1 MKKEK
6 KDEYDGQSE
15 NNLNSYDGCNNYGDL
30 NGYKI
35 NGKSQSA
42 KKTKQVEG
50 GLYDSRNE
58 KDACGVGVVADI
70 NGKSSR
76 SVIQKAMQILLRLSH
91 RGGVQSN
98 NGDGAGILV
107 GIPHDYFQ
115 MLSDT
120 CQLPFLLPE
129 KGEYAVA
136 QIFLPHNEERRLFL
150 YHEIEKEVYNNGLVV
165 LGWRSPIPVRSDVIS
180 ADVKKS
186 EPFIA
191 QMFVCKRSVF
201 KNYDDFNIYPFS
213 DIDFT
218 DDSNLNLNN
227 LPDDIELLAFFI
239 RKKLV
244 RYNDMYFCSFSSRT
258 IVYKGLLTPSQIYLY
273 FEDLLSEQFTSYL
286 AMVHV
291 RFSTNTSPTW
301 YAAHPFRRICHNGEI
316 NTISVNSLL
325 FQERMQLAKA
335 PNFFKSVSI
344 KDLRPINEEN
354 YVIYDNDD
362 EIIEKRDTFE
372 DIMLTKNRIKKKSR
386 RRLLLRLKKDFTYN
400 SSAIHYKIK
409 REYMNS
415 DINSNSEFL
424 SNVNEASGSSF
435 NDSIDDLTD
444 QDDNN
449 VHSRCIKEKNVSWDK
464 NKNEKI
470 FGHSVNTQL
479 KYGKSKKTKGAISYP
494 SDSSLFDN
502 AIDFLTMTGRE
513 IEHAIMMLMPRAY
526 QKDPNI
532 TPLEKAFY
540 EYHTCLMEPWDGPA
554 LIIFTDGNKV
564 GASLDRNGLRP
575 ARYSITNY
583 GLFVLSSETGV
594 VDLSYDKITH
604 KGCVYPGK
612 VVLIDFKE
620 KKFLRHEDVL
630 SKFLK
635 EKPYK
640 KWLDH
645 YSIHLDNIIKP
656 ASNMENIRMN
666 AYKYGAIL
674 NKESYYTSKDTD
686 DADDLDDAYD
696 ESLIKKLKAFGYTYD
711 AFNMIISPM
720 VKHAADGLGAMG
732 NDTALP
738 FLSYIRRNLL
748 YYFQQTFAQVTNP
761 AIDPIREENIMSLM
775 STLGKEGDLLHCTYT
790 NCQRIFING
799 PILNEALYNMLL
811 QLPDFPHIIIDMT
824 VDLSKLESLMSGDDV
839 SDEIKFDVVKSM
851 SSPKRSYHAENTNY
865 TFKMDDYKY
874 KHNKEELNK
883 LKKEKKNKMI
893 ASKYLI
899 KFIDSVNTK
908 VENAV
913 RRGSQLIVLS
923 HSNINEKRVPIFS
936 IIIVGALHKYLLS
949 KNLRTQCSLIVK
961 AGDCFEIHH
970 LAVLLSFGAD
980 CIYPFILYESLR
992 FIKYGDNEARLS
1004 NQQMISNYRHAA
1016 NYGILKIMSK
1026 NGISTLPSY
1035 KGCGLMQP
1043 LGISNEIL
1051 KKCFINVC
1059 DSIIGGVTFEFVE
1072 KEILKM
1078 FSNAYPKRIL
1088 TLNIKDTTEELDDCG
1103 EYHFRSI
1110 GNTQIHMNHPE
1121 TISLLQK
1128 ATRTGN
1134 TDTYK
1139 KYSELQNELIN
1150 HCEIRGQLE
1159 INYKKCPSYNKK
1171 KKKNEPINIQ
1181 LVEPVNKIL
1190 LRFCTGAMS
1199 FGSLSEEAHL
1209 TVTTAMNNIGLKS
1222 NTGEGGEAEDRIKSD
1237 PYEPNTNSAV
1247 KQIASARFGVT
1258 AYSLVNAQELQIKVA
1273 QGSKPGEGGELPGYK
1288 VSAKIASVRRSTPGV
1303 GLISPPPHH
1312 DMYSIEDVGQLVYD
1326 LKNINK
1332 EAKISVKLVS
1342 KLGIGVITSGV
1353 VKGNCE
1359 QILISGMSGGT
1370 GASKWT
1376 SIKHAGLPWE
1386 IGLAEAHQTLCKSKL
1401 RKRVILQIDG
1411 QLKTGRD
1418 VILGALLGAE
1428 SFSFS
1433 TQPLIA
1439 LGCIMMR
1446 KCHLNICPVGICTQ
1460 DPELRKKF
1468 AGKPEYII
1476 NFFFMLAEEVREY
1489 LASMGFRKFSQ
1500 IIGRSDLLKK
1510 KDHLKYD
1517 EKRKL
1522 LDFSKLLFPGW
1533 KYYAE
1538 EEMKDHVSKSY
1549 SKNVNDKKRKT
1560 TVMTSRYPSYKY
1572 KTFGTHGTNMSVLDK
1587 MRRKQV
1593 LINENYNKIKK
1604 FEFVKTGKE
1613 ECVRAAE
1620 ENQDSVNNVGTGLYG
1635 ETCSSPGEY
1644 DEEDADDAEDE
1655 RDEEEEEEEEE
1666 EKVEDD
1672 EDDEEDE
1679 DDEDDEDEEDEEDD
1693 EDEEDEEEEEED
1705 EEEEVEETDEEKE
1718 AEEEVEE
1725 TDEEKAEGDEVHG
1738 EMNAPAHPHGR
1749 KPRKSKK
1756 ERTKKR
1762 MHKYFLEENDLNNE
1776 HIKNESG
1783 KYQLTA
1789 NGRNEK
1795 NAAVCT
1801 TKMKKMKMSEKKMH
1815 VKKKEPKPMAIFCCE
1830 TQNHKLS
1837 DIIDRELIRRS
1848 KIALLNCTPV
1858 NIKMPIKN
1866 TDRAVG
1872 AMLSYHIIQKYG
1884 EPGLP
1889 MDTIKVKFRGTGGL
1903 SFGVFLTSGVNFELE
1918 GDANDFVGKG
1928 LSGGIISVHFPKTSL
1943 FINDCQKNMIAG
1955 NSVLY
1960 GATKGRAFFAG
1971 RAGERFAVRNSGA
1984 IAVVEGV
1991 GCHGCEYMT
2000 KGIVVVLGEI
2010 GCNFAAGMSGGIAYV
2025 LDINKKNVNHQM
2037 VDLKVCKTMDEK
2049 MTLEKLLHEHYE
2061 RTNSYTAKMLLQ
2073 NLDENLQRFTKII
2086 PRDIKRVL
2094 TEACIEFVKTGNEEA
2109 AAILDDWASLLKN
2122 VDQPENMY
2130 KKAMQ
2135 FFTTISDD
2143 ISGLPKT
2150 LALRNVDG
2158 LIIYDI
2164 LQDNHSRKLLT
2175 VKNYTHDLNMVQE
2188 NENHQGHAKK
2198 KKIFDFERFIHNLEI
2213 CRKNNRKWRRFSEI
2227 PFKCS
2232 AFDDFKNI
2240 FPKILDEKS
2249 KEMIKK
2255 YILNEKYLLD
2265 LHLKSL
2271 NSNTFID
2278 SLIMRDEG
2286 EDYMNMTQNQIS
2298 PNAYSLK
2305 NFLYANEKS
2314 ETNTKDDQQ
2323 NVKIPERGNNLPVS
2337 TASAHSITCASVS
2350 SVDQRE
2356 CRKVEEICTGSVSA
2370 VTNCASSPSKDMRPI
2385 VTKIVTHTQGSYE
2398 GEIVDSNIPNMN
2410 LAKPFLAVNPNKV
2423 TGFKEYERLSH
2434 PLKDI
2439 SSRVLDYSEI
2449 IVPINGKSKLHN
2461 QLLKTQASRCVDCG
2475 TPTCHYP
2482 NSSGGGCPLGNR
2494 IFDWNNLIYE
2504 NEWKKALERLLD
2516 TNNFP
2521 EITGRVCP
2529 APCEDAC
2536 VLSINEKPVSIKF
2549 IELSIIECGFLKK
2562 WIQPIIPHNRTGKKV
2577 AIVGSGPA
2585 GLTAAQQLNKA
2596 GHEVSIFEKDEYFG
2610 GLLMNGIPNVR
2621 LDKKIIERR
2630 LIIMRKEGI
2639 IMKNNTN
2646 IGTDIT
2652 LSELATNFDAVLLS
2666 TGYKIPRK
2674 LNIPGSHLN
2683 NIYFAMDFL
2692 TTCQK
2697 SLMKSDLTD
2706 DNYIDVSEKHVIIL
2720 GGGKTAVDCISL
2732 AIRMGAASVLQ
2743 FTRQDIPPMNST
2755 ESAWPGL
2762 KHIFKVEYSHD
2773 EAIIIQGRDPRE
2785 FCVRSIEFI
2794 SSSKDPKRV
2803 SGIRAIKVKLRKTPK
2818 AEMRKPLLLRTT
2830 SAKSTG
2836 ASVVTSS
2843 TTVSTIPSNNGILSK
2858 LESKKQVPKLAK
2870 KKCQKNVIR
2879 STGAVAVVAA
2889 AETAENEA
2897 PGGENT
2903 TAMTTRK
2910 STSSHSSSPG
2920 GAKGIIKNYQTSK
2933 EQKEYTDIPFTER
2946 IYKADVVILAL
2957 GFSKTDDSI
2966 WENDSIKVEL
2976 NNNNCIKTKN
2986 RTYQTNYK
2994 KIFACGDCRVG
3005 PSTVVQAIA
3014 DGRDVAA
3021 KIDEFLMNTNSI
3033 LPSCNTYYY
3042 YPPNYKNVPFG
3053 TAHWG

>member
-1 MKKEK
+1 MKK
-6 KDEYDGQSE
+6 
-15 NNLNSYDGCNNYGDL
+15 
-30 NGYKI
+30 
-35 NGKSQSA
+35 KSHQ
-42 KKTKQVEG
+42 K
-50 GLYDSRNE
+50 GLYDSRYE

-76 SVIQKAMQILLRLSH
+76 NVIQKAMQILLRLSH

-136 QIFLPHNEERRLFL
+136 QIFLPQNEERRLFL
-150 YHEIEKEVYNNGLVV
+150 YHEIEKEVYNHGLVV

-180 ADVKKS
+180 ATVKKS

-213 DIDFT
+213 DINFT
-218 DDSNLNLNN
+218 DDSNLNLND

-244 RYNDMYFCSFSSRT
+244 RHNDMYFCSFSSRT

-273 FEDLLSEQFTSYL
+273 FEDLLSEQFTTYL

-335 PNFFKSVSI
+335 PSFFKSVSI

-354 YVIYDNDD
+354 YIIYDNDD
-362 EIIEKRDTFE
+362 EIIQKRDTFE
-372 DIMLTKNRIKKKSR
+372 DIMLTRNRIKKKSR
-386 RRLLLRLKKDFTYN
+386 RNLLLKLKRDYTYN
-400 SSAIHYKIK
+400 STALHYKIK

-424 SNVNEASGSSF
+424 SNVNEASKSS
-435 NDSIDDLTD
+435 SDDLMDLSEESIKHTLKGNHCNRNIGGNSGND
-444 QDDNN
+444 GSGGNSGNGGNSANSNSNN
-449 VHSRCIKEKNVSWDK
+449 NCGN
-464 NKNEKI
+464 NCGNECNNGSGKH
-470 FGHSVNTQL
+470 FGKCVKRRVKH
-479 KYGKSKKTKGAISYP
+479 GESKKTKGEISFP

-513 IEHAIMMLMPRAY
+513 IEQAIMMLMPRAY

-532 TPLEKAFY
+532 SPLERAFY

-554 LIIFTDGNKV
+554 LVIFTDGNKV

-594 VDLSYDKITH
+594 VDLSYDKVTH

-612 VVLIDFKE
+612 VVLVDFKE
-620 KKFLRHEDVL
+620 KKFLRHEEVL

-635 EKPYK
+635 LKPYK

-656 ASNMENIRMN
+656 VSNMENIRMN
-666 AYKYGAIL
+666 AYKYGTIL
-674 NKESYYTSKDTD
+674 SKEDYYSSAETN
-686 DADDLDDAYD
+686 LDYHD
-696 ESLIKKLKAFGYTYD
+696 ELLIKKLKAFGYTYD
-711 AFNMIISPM
+711 AFNIIISPM

-732 NDTALP
+732 NDTAFP
-738 FLSYIRRNLL
+738 FLSYLHRNLL

-775 STLGKEGDLLHCTYT
+775 SNLGKEGDLLHCSYT

-811 QLPDFPHIIIDMT
+811 QIPDFPHIIVDMT
-824 VDLSKLESLMSGDDV
+824 VDISKLESMMSGEYSGDY
-839 SDEIKFDVVKSM
+839 KFDIIKST
-851 SSPKRSYHAENTNY
+851 SSPKRSYQTDYFNKSDEN
-865 TFKMDDYKY
+865 KMKQG
-874 KHNKEELNK
+874 KEESNK
-883 LKKEKKNKMI
+883 KKI
-893 ASKYLI
+893 SSKYLI
-899 KFIDSVNTK
+899 KFIDNVNTK

-913 RRGSQLIVLS
+913 RRGNQLIILS
-923 HSNINEKRVPIFS
+923 HSNISESRVPIFS

-949 KNLRTQCSLIVK
+949 KNLRTKCSIIVK

-980 CIYPFILYESLR
+980 CIYPFILYESLQI
-992 FIKYGDNEARLS
+992 IKYGDNEARLS
-1004 NQQMISNYRHAA
+1004 NHQMISNYRHAA

-1043 LGISNEIL
+1043 LGISDEIL

-1072 KEILKM
+1072 KEILKI
-1078 FSNAYPKRIL
+1078 FHNAFPKRIL
-1088 TLNIKDTTEELDDCG
+1088 TLNVKDATEELDDYG
-1103 EYHFRSI
+1103 EYHFRNI

-1134 TDTYK
+1134 KDIYK

-1171 KKKNEPINIQ
+1171 KKKNEPINIH
-1181 LVEPVNKIL
+1181 LVESVNKIL

-1199 FGSLSEEAHL
+1199 FGSLSEEAHT
-1209 TVTTAMNNIGLKS
+1209 TVATAMNTMGLKS
-1222 NTGEGGEAEDRIKSD
+1222 NTGEGGEAEDRIKQQPITS
-1237 PYEPNTNSAV
+1237 ETNCSSAV

-1288 VSAKIASVRRSTPGV
+1288 VSARIASVRRSTPGV

-1401 RKRVILQIDG
+1401 RKRAILQIDG

-1433 TQPLIA
+1433 TQPLIS

-1517 EKRKL
+1517 EKRRL

-1538 EEMKDHVSKSY
+1538 DEIKDDNSNNNNKKKKKKRY
-1549 SKNVNDKKRKT
+1549 TKNGSDKKRT
-1560 TVMTSRYPSYKY
+1560 NVNTYYVNSKY
-1572 KTFGTHGTNMSVLDK
+1572 KGNNNTSLTRLAK
-1587 MRRKQV
+1587 MRGKSV
-1593 LINENYNKIKK
+1593 LINETFNTVKK
-1604 FEFVKTGKE
+1604 YDSSKTTDGGCCVNGADKNVNAFYVDSC
-1613 ECVRAAE
+1613 EC
-1620 ENQDSVNNVGTGLYG
+1620 
-1635 ETCSSPGEY
+1635 
-1644 DEEDADDAEDE
+1644 EDAEYAGDE
-1655 RDEEEEEEEEE
+1655 
-1666 EKVEDD
+1666 
-1672 EDDEEDE
+1672 
-1679 DDEDDEDEEDEEDD
+1679 
-1693 EDEEDEEEEEED
+1693 EEEEEED
-1705 EEEEVEETDEEKE
+1705 EEQEEEEDEGEEEEEEEDEDEGEEEEDEEDEENIGDEGKTEEVRSSNNEEPGK
-1718 AEEEVEE
+1718 
-1725 TDEEKAEGDEVHG
+1725 
-1738 EMNAPAHPHGR
+1738 N
-1749 KPRKSKK
+1749 
-1756 ERTKKR
+1756 ERAKKR
-1762 MHKYFLEENDLNNE
+1762 YKDHTEENKV
-1776 HIKNESG
+1776 IQES
-1783 KYQLTA
+1783 KP
-1789 NGRNEK
+1789 NEK
-1795 NAAVCT
+1795 VKYYVTVNG
-1801 TKMKKMKMSEKKMH
+1801 KNMKNVQVPNKKLRKILVEKKSH
-1815 VKKKEPKPMAIFCCE
+1815 GKKKKKLKPIPIFCCE
-1830 TQNHKLS
+1830 AQNHKLS
-1837 DIIDRELIRRS
+1837 DVIDRELIRRS
-1848 KIALLNCTPV
+1848 KISLLNCTPV
-1858 NIKMPIKN
+1858 SIKMPIKN

-1884 EPGLP
+1884 EQGLP
-1889 MDTIKVKFRGTGGL
+1889 IDTINVKFRGTGGL

-1928 LSGGIISVHFPKTSL
+1928 LSGGIISVHFPKNSL
-1943 FINDCQKNMIAG
+1943 FINECQKNMIAG

-2025 LDINKKNVNHQM
+2025 LDINEKNVNHQM

-2061 RTNSYTAKMLLQ
+2061 RTNSCTAKILLQ
-2073 NLDENLQRFTKII
+2073 NFDDNLQRFTKII

-2109 AAILDDWASLLKN
+2109 AAILDDWASLLKS
-2122 VDQPENMY
+2122 VDQPESMY

-2164 LQDNHSRKLLT
+2164 LQDNHSKKLLT
-2175 VKNYTHDLNMVQE
+2175 IKNPSSDMNTIYSEQH
-2188 NENHQGHAKK
+2188 GIKK
-2198 KKIFDFERFIHNLEI
+2198 KKYFDFERFTHNLEL
-2213 CRKNNRKWRRFSEI
+2213 CRKNNRKWRRYAEI

-2232 AFDDFKNI
+2232 AFANFKSI
-2240 FPKILDEKS
+2240 FPKTLDEKS

-2255 YILNEKYLLD
+2255 YMLNEKYLLD

-2271 NSNTFID
+2271 NSNKFIEC
-2278 SLIMRDEG
+2278 LISREEG
-2286 EDYMNMTQNQIS
+2286 DDYISMNQKQIS
-2298 PNAYSLK
+2298 PNIYTLKKLLCANDNNDSNAPGDQTQKIPSVVPLNNDEDSLYAARSVESNVARMRAYSRGSTTVSTNAPWTSMSNTNNAAYTTTDSPEGRDARLAIGK
-2305 NFLYANEKS
+2305 EVVMLTPNNNENETNDTTKASTDYAN
-2314 ETNTKDDQQ
+2314 
-2323 NVKIPERGNNLPVS
+2323 V
-2337 TASAHSITCASVS
+2337 
-2350 SVDQRE
+2350 
-2356 CRKVEEICTGSVSA
+2356 
-2370 VTNCASSPSKDMRPI
+2370 
-2385 VTKIVTHTQGSYE
+2385 
-2398 GEIVDSNIPNMN
+2398 PNMN
-2410 LAKPFLAVNPNKV
+2410 LAKPFLVANPNKV

-2449 IVPINGKSKLHN
+2449 IVPINAKSKLHN

-2536 VLSINEKPVSIKF
+2536 VLSINDKPVSIKF
-2549 IELSIIECGFLKK
+2549 IELSIIEAGFLKK
-2562 WIQPIIPHNRTGKKV
+2562 WIQPIIPCQRTGKRV

-2596 GHEVSIFEKDEYFG
+2596 GHEVTIFEKDEYFG

-2630 LIIMRKEGI
+2630 LILMKKEGI
-2639 IMKNNTN
+2639 IMKNNIN
-2646 IGTDIT
+2646 VGVDIK
-2652 LSELATNFDAVLLS
+2652 LSDLMETYDAILLATGF
-2666 TGYKIPRK
+2666 KIPRT
-2674 LNIPGSHLN
+2674 LDIPGANLH
-2683 NIYFAMDFL
+2683 NIYFSMDFL
-2692 TTCQK
+2692 TSCQK
-2697 SLMKSDLTD
+2697 SLIKSDLMD

-2743 FTRQDIPPMNST
+2743 FTRQDVPPIST
-2755 ESAWPGL
+2755 TDYCWPGL
-2762 KHIFKVEYSHD
+2762 KNIFKVEYSHE

-2785 FCVRSIEFI
+2785 FCVRSLEFI
-2794 SSSKDPKRV
+2794 PSSKDPKRV
-2803 SGIRAIKVKLRKTPK
+2803 SGVRAIKVKLKKCSKFENRKNSAT
-2818 AEMRKPLLLRTT
+2818 ATNTNTSNITT
-2830 SAKSTG
+2830 AIATTAKSE
-2836 ASVVTSS
+2836 A
-2843 TTVSTIPSNNGILSK
+2843 
-2858 LESKKQVPKLAK
+2858 KKQSSKSNKMKSYKHPEKPNG
-2870 KKCQKNVIR
+2870 QG
-2879 STGAVAVVAA
+2879 T
-2889 AETAENEA
+2889 
-2897 PGGENT
+2897 T
-2903 TAMTTRK
+2903 TA
-2910 STSSHSSSPG
+2910 SSHSSSSM
-2920 GAKGIIKNYQTSK
+2920 ADNDIIQNYHLRK
-2933 EQKEYTDIPFTER
+2933 DHKEYFDIPFTER

-2957 GFSKTDDSI
+2957 GFYKTDDSI
-2966 WENDSIKVEL
+2966 WEKDSIKIEL
-2976 NNNNCIKTKN
+2976 DNYNCIKTKN
-2986 RTYQTNYK
+2986 RIYQTNYK
-2994 KIFACGDCRVG
+2994 KIFACGDCRIG

-3014 DGRDVAA
+3014 EGRDVAS
-3021 KIDEFLMNTNSI
+3021 KIDEFITNSDSI

-3042 YPPNYKNVPFG
+3042 YPKNYKNVPFRSS
-3053 TAHWG
+3053 HWG

>member
-1 MKKEK
+1 MR
-6 KDEYDGQSE
+6 KDEQSCDTPE
-15 NNLNSYDGCNNYGDL
+15 LTTQYGL
-30 NGYKI
+30 KT
-35 NGKSQSA
+35 KKM
-42 KKTKQVEG
+42 KKTKKRKAKQAEH

-129 KGEYAVA
+129 KGDYAVA

-180 ADVKKS
+180 ASVKKS

-218 DDSNLNLNN
+218 DDSHLNLSS

-244 RYNDMYFCSFSSRT
+244 RHNDMYFCSFSSRT

-273 FEDLLSEQFTSYL
+273 FEDLLSEQFTTYL

-316 NTISVNSLL
+316 NTISVNSIL
-325 FQERMQLAKA
+325 FQERMELSKA
-335 PNFFKSVSI
+335 PNSFKSVSI

-354 YVIYDNDD
+354 YIIYDNDD
-362 EIIEKRDTFE
+362 EIIEKKDTFE
-372 DIMLTKNRIKKKSR
+372 DIMLTKNRLKKKSR
-386 RRLLLRLKKDFTYN
+386 RRLLLRLKRDFTYN

-424 SNVNEASGSSF
+424 SNVNEPSGSSSD
-435 NDSIDDLTD
+435 DSEDLSGK
-444 QDDNN
+444 DDNATTA
-449 VHSRCIKEKNVSWDK
+449 RRIKEKNAISHICRSEK
-464 NKNEKI
+464 N
-470 FGHSVNTQL
+470 FGHSVKTQL
-479 KYGKSKKTKGAISYP
+479 KHGESRKTKGAISYP

-502 AIDFLTMTGRE
+502 AIDFLTMAGRE

-540 EYHTCLMEPWDGPA
+540 EYHTCMMEPWDGPA

-575 ARYSITNY
+575 ARYSITTD

-594 VDLSYDKITH
+594 VDLAYDKITH

-620 KKFLRHEDVL
+620 KKFLRHEEVL

-674 NKESYYTSKDTD
+674 NKESSYGSKDAEEVD
-686 DADDLDDAYD
+686 DMDDPND
-696 ESLIKKLKAFGYTYD
+696 EALIKKLKAFGYTYD

-732 NDTALP
+732 NDTAFP
-738 FLSYIRRNLL
+738 FLSYLRRNLL

-775 STLGKEGDLLHCTYT
+775 STLGKEGDILHSNYT

-799 PILNEALYNMLL
+799 PILNDALYNLLL
-811 QLPDFPHIIIDMT
+811 QLPDFPHVIIDMT
-824 VDLSKLESLMSGDDV
+824 VDLNKLEALMAGEST
-839 SDEIKFDVVKSM
+839 DELKFDVVKSV
-851 SSPKRSYHAENTNY
+851 SSPKRSYHADCNISY
-865 TFKMDDYKY
+865 TFKLDEYKS
-874 KHNKEELNK
+874 KHSKEDMNKTK
-883 LKKEKKNKMI
+883 IKNNI
-893 ASKYLI
+893 ISKYLI
-899 KFIDSVNTK
+899 KFIDSVNTN

-913 RRGSQLIVLS
+913 RRGSQLIILS
-923 HSNINEKRVPIFS
+923 HGNINEKRVPIFS
-936 IIIVGALHKYLLS
+936 ILIVGALHKYLLS
-949 KNLRTQCSLIVK
+949 KNLRTKCSLIVK

-1043 LGISNEIL
+1043 LGISDEIL

-1078 FSNAYPKRIL
+1078 FYNAYPKRII
-1088 TLNIKDTTEELDDCG
+1088 TLNVKDATEELDDYG

-1128 ATRTGN
+1128 ATRTGS
-1134 TDTYK
+1134 TATYK
-1139 KYSELQNELIN
+1139 KYAELQNELIN

-1181 LVEPVNKIL
+1181 LVESVNKIL

-1199 FGSLSEEAHL
+1199 FGSLSEEAHT
-1209 TVTTAMNNIGLKS
+1209 TVATAMNNMGLKS
-1222 NTGEGGEAEDRIKSD
+1222 NTGEGGEAEDRIRRE
-1237 PYEPNTNSAV
+1237 PTEGNGPNEPNTNSAV

-1468 AGKPEYII
+1468 EGKPEYII

-1538 EEMKDHVSKSY
+1538 EEMKDV
-1549 SKNVNDKKRKT
+1549 VKKRYNKNANEKKRQVGGSSLYSGST
-1560 TVMTSRYPSYKY
+1560 YKA
-1572 KTFGTHGTNMSVLDK
+1572 GGSLSPGVNNALDK

-1593 LINENYNKIKK
+1593 LINENYNTVQKYDV
-1604 FEFVKTGKE
+1604 VK
-1613 ECVRAAE
+1613 RADE
-1620 ENQDSVNNVGTGLYG
+1620 GGEHTDGLNHAG
-1635 ETCSSPGEY
+1635 ETCSSVGEY
-1644 DEEDADDAEDE
+1644 DEEAAADDAEDE
-1655 RDEEEEEEEEE
+1655 KEDR
-1666 EKVEDD
+1666 EDD
-1672 EDDEEDE
+1672 DDNEEE
-1679 DDEDDEDEEDEEDD
+1679 DDEDDEDDDGEEERDSSDGEVETNPNDPDEVRVSNEVNGSVHPRSVQTGQGKREKPKRRQKPLCEEDD
-1693 EDEEDEEEEEED
+1693 LNLEYS
-1705 EEEEVEETDEEKE
+1705 K
-1718 AEEEVEE
+1718 
-1725 TDEEKAEGDEVHG
+1725 G
-1738 EMNAPAHPHGR
+1738 ER
-1749 KPRKSKK
+1749 
-1756 ERTKKR
+1756 
-1762 MHKYFLEENDLNNE
+1762 
-1776 HIKNESG
+1776 IKHNLAINRRS
-1783 KYQLTA
+1783 A
-1789 NGRNEK
+1789 K
-1795 NAAVCT
+1795 NAMVCT
-1801 TKMKKMKMSEKKMH
+1801 TKMMRKKMNEKKMH
-1815 VKKKEPKPMAIFCCE
+1815 SKKKEPKPMAIFCCE

-1943 FINDCQKNMIAG
+1943 FINECQKNMIAG

-2025 LDINKKNVNHQM
+2025 LDINRKNVNHQM

-2061 RTNSYTAKMLLQ
+2061 RTNSYTAKVLLQ
-2073 NLDENLQRFTKII
+2073 DFDANLHRFTKII

-2164 LQDNHSRKLLT
+2164 LQDSHSRKLLT
-2175 VKNYTHDLNMVQE
+2175 VKNYTPELNST
-2188 NENHQGHAKK
+2188 QGSEQLQGQVKK
-2198 KKIFDFERFIHNLEI
+2198 KKIFDFEGFIHNLEL
-2213 CRKNNRKWRRFSEI
+2213 CRKNNRKWRRFTEI

-2232 AFDDFKNI
+2232 AFAEFKNI
-2240 FPKILDEKS
+2240 FPKKLDEKS

-2271 NSNTFID
+2271 NSNSFID
-2278 SLIMRDEG
+2278 SLIDREEG
-2286 EDYMNMTQNQIS
+2286 DDYMNMSQQQMS
-2298 PNAYSLK
+2298 PNVFSLK
-2305 NFLYANEKS
+2305 SFLYASEKS
-2314 ETNTKDDQQ
+2314 EGSVKDNQPAVRSSDGGGF
-2323 NVKIPERGNNLPVS
+2323 RGTS
-2337 TASAHSITCASVS
+2337 TTSARSIAGASIS
-2350 SVDQRE
+2350 SVDPSDG
-2356 CRKVEEICTGSVSA
+2356 KPDSTTTSITAPLNGSIPGITSGPIADPITTACT
-2370 VTNCASSPSKDMRPI
+2370 TPCANAASPP
-2385 VTKIVTHTQGSYE
+2385 VTKPSITNTQGSSYE
-2398 GEIVDSNIPNMN
+2398 VEATESVMPGMSQ
-2410 LAKPFLAVNPNKV
+2410 AKPFLAVNPNKV

-2449 IVPINGKSKLHN
+2449 IVPINAKSKLHN

-2562 WIQPIIPHNRTGKKV
+2562 WIQPIIPHTRTGKKV

-2596 GHEVSIFEKDEYFG
+2596 GHEVTIFEKDEYFG

-2621 LDKKIIERR
+2621 LDKKIVERR
-2630 LIIMRKEGI
+2630 LSIMRKEGI
-2639 IMKNNTN
+2639 IMRNNTN
-2646 IGTDIT
+2646 VGEDIT
-2652 LSELATNFDAVLLS
+2652 LSELAKNFDAVLLS
-2666 TGYKIPRK
+2666 TGYKVPRK
-2674 LNIPGSHLN
+2674 LDIPGSNLN

-2697 SLMKSDLTD
+2697 SLLKSDLTD
-2706 DNYIDVSEKHVIIL
+2706 ENYIDVSERHVIIL

-2743 FTRQDIPPMNST
+2743 FTRQDIPPMTST
-2755 ESAWPGL
+2755 EYSWPGV
-2762 KHIFKVEYSHD
+2762 KNVFKVDYSHD

-2785 FCVRSIEFI
+2785 FCVRSLEFI
-2794 SSSKDPKRV
+2794 PSSKDPKRV
-2803 SGIRAIKVKLRKTPK
+2803 SGIRAIKVKLKKVPKGEVHKHALVRTPSK
-2818 AEMRKPLLLRTT
+2818 KSTDVTITT
-2830 SAKSTG
+2830 SNTT
-2836 ASVVTSS
+2836 ASM
-2843 TTVSTIPSNNGILSK
+2843 PRSNGVISN
-2858 LESKKQVPKLAK
+2858 LESKKHQTKSGKAK
-2870 KKCQKNVIR
+2870 GKKDTSKCG
-2879 STGAVAVVAA
+2879 TGKASG
-2889 AETAENEA
+2889 TA
-2897 PGGENT
+2897 
-2903 TAMTTRK
+2903 TASASATATSSRT
-2910 STSSHSSSPG
+2910 SSARTSSHSSSPG
-2920 GAKGIIKNYQTSK
+2920 TTNDIIQNYQTTK
-2933 EQKEYTDIPFTER
+2933 KQKEYVDIPFTER
-2946 IYKADVVILAL
+2946 IYKADVVIMAL
-2957 GFSKTDDSI
+2957 GFSKTDDSL
-2966 WENDSIKVEL
+2966 WENDSIKIEL
-2976 NNNNCIKTKN
+2976 DNYNCIKTKI

-3021 KIDEFLMNTNSI
+3021 KIDEFLMNAESI

-3042 YPPNYKNVPFG
+3042 YPPNYKSVPFG
-3053 TAHWG
+3053 SAHWG

>member
-1 MKKEK
+1 MREERS
-6 KDEYDGQSE
+6 DEADAGSMHE
-15 NNLNSYDGCNNYGDL
+15 L
-30 NGYKI
+30 NGDAPELTAQY
-35 NGKSQSA
+35 GR
-42 KKTKQVEG
+42 KTKKVKRTKKRKANPAYPAEH

-129 KGEYAVA
+129 KGDYAVA

-180 ADVKKS
+180 AVVKKS

-218 DDSNLNLNN
+218 DDSHLNLST

-244 RYNDMYFCSFSSRT
+244 RHNDMYFCSFSSRT

-273 FEDLLSEQFTSYL
+273 FEDLLSEQFTTYL

-316 NTISVNSLL
+316 NTISVNSIL

-335 PNFFKSVSI
+335 PNSFKSVSI

-372 DIMLTKNRIKKKSR
+372 DIMLTKNRLKKKSR
-386 RRLLLRLKKDFTYN
+386 RRLLLRLKRDFTYN

-424 SNVNEASGSSF
+424 SNVNEVSGSSSD
-435 NDSIDDLTD
+435 DSEDLSDKDDSAAGP
-444 QDDNN
+444 
-449 VHSRCIKEKNVSWDK
+449 SRRVREKNVSSHICRS
-464 NKNEKI
+464 EKS
-470 FGHSVNTQL
+470 FGHVVKTQL
-479 KYGKSKKTKGAISYP
+479 KHGESRKTKGAISYP

-502 AIDFLTMTGRE
+502 AIDFLTMAGRE

-540 EYHTCLMEPWDGPA
+540 EYHTCMMEPWDGPA

-594 VDLSYDKITH
+594 VDLAYDKITH

-620 KKFLRHEDVL
+620 KKFLRHEEVL

-645 YSIHLDNIIKP
+645 YSIHLDHIIKP
-656 ASNMENIRMN
+656 ASNLENIRMN

-674 NKESYYTSKDTD
+674 NKECSYGSKEVEE
-686 DADDLDDAYD
+686 ADDLDDPYD

-732 NDTALP
+732 NDTAFP
-738 FLSYIRRNLL
+738 FLSYLRRNLL

-775 STLGKEGDLLHCTYT
+775 STLGKEGDILHSTYT

-799 PILNEALYNMLL
+799 PILNDALYNMLL
-811 QLPDFPHIIIDMT
+811 QLPDFPHIVIDMT
-824 VDLSKLESLMSGDDV
+824 VDLSKLEALMSGE
-839 SDEIKFDVVKSM
+839 SADEIKFDVVKSV
-851 SSPKRSYHAENTNY
+851 SSPKRSFHAEVSSGY
-865 TFKMDDYKY
+865 TFKLDDYKA
-874 KHNKEELNK
+874 KHNKEDS
-883 LKKEKKNKMI
+883 NKMKI
-893 ASKYLI
+893 KNNIVSKYLI

-923 HSNINEKRVPIFS
+923 HSNINENRVPIFS
-936 IIIVGALHKYLLS
+936 ILIVGALHKYLLS
-949 KNLRTQCSLIVK
+949 KNLRTKCSLIVK

-1043 LGISNEIL
+1043 LGISDEIL

-1078 FSNAYPKRIL
+1078 FYNAYPKRIL
-1088 TLNIKDTTEELDDCG
+1088 TLNIKDATEELDDYG

-1134 TDTYK
+1134 TATYK

-1181 LVEPVNKIL
+1181 LVESVNKIL

-1199 FGSLSEEAHL
+1199 FGSLSEEAHI
-1209 TVTTAMNNIGLKS
+1209 TVATAMNNMGLKS
-1222 NTGEGGEAEDRIKSD
+1222 NTGEGGEAEDRIRREPSEGNGSGG
-1237 PYEPNTNSAV
+1237 PSGPSEPNTNSAV

-1468 AGKPEYII
+1468 AGKPEHII

-1538 EEMKDHVSKSY
+1538 EEMKDDV
-1549 SKNVNDKKRKT
+1549 KKRYNKNANEKKRQ
-1560 TVMTSRYPSYKY
+1560 VGGSSLYSGSKY
-1572 KTFGTHGTNMSVLDK
+1572 KAGGSLTPGVNNALDK

-1593 LINENYNKIKK
+1593 LINENYNTVQKYDV
-1604 FEFVKTGKE
+1604 VKRADEGGE
-1613 ECVRAAE
+1613 EHT
-1620 ENQDSVNNVGTGLYG
+1620 DGVNHAG
-1635 ETCSSPGEY
+1635 ETCSSVGEY
-1644 DEEDADDAEDE
+1644 DEEAEDE
-1655 RDEEEEEEEEE
+1655 KEDGEDEEEEDDEEEEEVEE
-1666 EKVEDD
+1666 
-1672 EDDEEDE
+1672 EDDEEE
-1679 DDEDDEDEEDEEDD
+1679 EVEEEDEEDD
-1693 EDEEDEEEEEED
+1693 EGEVTEEANPNAPEQLDDANQLNGSLHPRGAQAGQGKREKAKRRPTPLCEEDDINQEYS
-1705 EEEEVEETDEEKE
+1705 K
-1718 AEEEVEE
+1718 
-1725 TDEEKAEGDEVHG
+1725 G
-1738 EMNAPAHPHGR
+1738 ESSKRNVALSERGAHNATVCTAKMMR
-1749 KPRKSKK
+1749 
-1756 ERTKKR
+1756 KR
-1762 MHKYFLEENDLNNE
+1762 MN
-1776 HIKNESG
+1776 G
-1783 KYQLTA
+1783 KKTH
-1789 NGRNEK
+1789 
-1795 NAAVCT
+1795 
-1801 TKMKKMKMSEKKMH
+1801 S
-1815 VKKKEPKPMAIFCCE
+1815 KKEPKPMAIFCCE

-2061 RTNSYTAKMLLQ
+2061 RTNSYTAKVLLQ
-2073 NLDENLQRFTKII
+2073 NFDENLHRFTKII

-2175 VKNYTHDLNMVQE
+2175 VRNYPPELNST
-2188 NENHQGHAKK
+2188 QGSEQLQGQVKK
-2198 KKIFDFERFIHNLEI
+2198 KKIFDFEGFIHNLEI
-2213 CRKNNRKWRRFSEI
+2213 CRKNNRKWRRFAEI
-2227 PFKCS
+2227 PFKCN
-2232 AFDDFKNI
+2232 AFVDFKNI
-2240 FPKILDEKS
+2240 FPKRLDEKS

-2271 NSNTFID
+2271 NSNSFID
-2278 SLIMRDEG
+2278 SLIDRDEG
-2286 EDYMNMTQNQIS
+2286 DDYMNMSQKQIS
-2298 PNAYSLK
+2298 PNVYSLK
-2305 NFLYANEKS
+2305 SFLYANEKGEGSAKDNQHAVRSS
-2314 ETNTKDDQQ
+2314 EGGG
-2323 NVKIPERGNNLPVS
+2323 IRGAS
-2337 TASAHSITCASVS
+2337 TASARSVTGASVS
-2350 SVDQRE
+2350 SVDPSEGKPTQTTISLGAT
-2356 CRKVEEICTGSVSA
+2356 VTTAPLDGPIPGFASGPITDPIADPITTACTTA
-2370 VTNCASSPSKDMRPI
+2370 TSSPSKDTRPPVSKLSI
-2385 VTKIVTHTQGSYE
+2385 TNTQGSYE
-2398 GEIVDSNIPNMN
+2398 GEAAESVIPSMSQ
-2410 LAKPFLAVNPNKV
+2410 AKPFLAVNPNKV

-2449 IVPINGKSKLHN
+2449 IVPINAKSKLHN

-2562 WIQPIIPHNRTGKKV
+2562 WIQPIIPHTRTGKKV

-2596 GHEVSIFEKDEYFG
+2596 GHEVTIFERDEYFG

-2621 LDKKIIERR
+2621 LDKKIVERR
-2630 LIIMRKEGI
+2630 LNIMRKEGI
-2639 IMKNNTN
+2639 IMKNNVN
-2646 IGTDIT
+2646 VGTDVT
-2652 LSELATNFDAVLLS
+2652 LSELAKNFDAVLLS
-2666 TGYKIPRK
+2666 TGYKVPRK
-2674 LNIPGSHLN
+2674 LDIPGSNLN

-2706 DNYIDVSEKHVIIL
+2706 DNYIDVSERHVIIL

-2743 FTRQDIPPMNST
+2743 FTRQDIPPMTST
-2755 ESAWPGL
+2755 EYSWPGV
-2762 KHIFKVEYSHD
+2762 KNIFKVDYAHD

-2785 FCVRSIEFI
+2785 FCVRSLEFI
-2794 SSSKDPKRV
+2794 PSSKDPKRV
-2803 SGIRAIKVKLRKTPK
+2803 SGIRAIKVKLKKVPKGGEVDKRALMRTP
-2818 AEMRKPLLLRTT
+2818 
-2830 SAKSTG
+2830 SAKSAAVTV
-2836 ASVVTSS
+2836 ATSS
-2843 TTVSTIPSNNGILSK
+2843 TTAGVVSMASGSGGLPKKHQKHQTK
-2858 LESKKQVPKLAK
+2858 LGKAK
-2870 KKCQKNVIR
+2870 GQKSAFTCATGQASGVATS
-2879 STGAVAVVAA
+2879 STSP
-2889 AETAENEA
+2889 TA
-2897 PGGENT
+2897 T
-2903 TAMTTRK
+2903 CT
-2910 STSSHSSSPG
+2910 STSSGTSSAATSSHASSPG
-2920 GAKGIIKNYQTSK
+2920 STNDIIQNYQMTK
-2933 EQKEYTDIPFTER
+2933 EHKEYADIPFTER
-2946 IYKADVVILAL
+2946 TYKADVVILAL

-2966 WENDSIKVEL
+2966 WENDSIKIEL
-2976 NNNNCIKTKN
+2976 DNYNCIKTKIK
-2986 RTYQTNYK
+2986 TYQTNYK

-3005 PSTVVQAIA
+3005 PNTVVQAIA

-3021 KIDEFLMNTNSI
+3021 KIDEFLMNAESI

-3042 YPPNYKNVPFG
+3042 YPPNYKSVPFG
-3053 TAHWG
+3053 SAHWG

>member
-1 MKKEK
+1 MKKK
-6 KDEYDGQSE
+6 K
-15 NNLNSYDGCNNYGDL
+15 
-30 NGYKI
+30 
-35 NGKSQSA
+35 SA
-42 KKTKQVEG
+42 KH
-50 GLYDSRNE
+50 GLYDSRYE

-70 NGKSSR
+70 NGKCSR
-76 SVIQKAMQILLRLSH
+76 MVIQKAMQILLRLSH

-107 GIPHDYFQ
+107 GMPHEYFQ

-129 KGEYAVA
+129 KGDYAVA

-150 YHEIEKEVYNNGLVV
+150 YHEIEREVYNHGLVV

-180 ADVKKS
+180 ATVKKS

-213 DIDFT
+213 DINFT
-218 DDSNLNLNN
+218 DDTDLNLNE
-227 LPDDIELLAFFI
+227 LPDDIELLSFFI

-244 RYNDMYFCSFSSRT
+244 RHNDMYFCSFSSRT

-273 FEDLLSEQFTSYL
+273 FEDLLSEQFTTYL

-325 FQERMQLAKA
+325 FKERMQLAKA

-344 KDLRPINEEN
+344 KDLKPINEEK
-354 YVIYDNDD
+354 YIIYDNDD
-362 EIIEKRDTFE
+362 EIIHKRDTFE
-372 DIMLTKNRIKKKSR
+372 DIMLTKNRLKKKSR
-386 RRLLLRLKKDFTYN
+386 RNLLLKLKRDYTYN
-400 SSAIHYKIK
+400 SSALNYQIK

-424 SNVNEASGSSF
+424 NTVNEQSKSS
-435 NDSIDDLTD
+435 SDDLLD
-444 QDDNN
+444 I
-449 VHSRCIKEKNVSWDK
+449 SEKNNYMK
-464 NKNEKI
+464 NTKKNNAGSNSI
-470 FGHSVNTQL
+470 NNPNDFGKSMKSQL
-479 KYGKSKKTKGAISYP
+479 IYDESKKTKGELSFP

-513 IEHAIMMLMPRAY
+513 IEHAVMMLMPRAY

-554 LIIFTDGNKV
+554 LVIFTDGNKV

-594 VDLSYDKITH
+594 VDLPYDKITH

-612 VVLIDFKE
+612 VVLVDFKE
-620 KKFLRHEDVL
+620 KAFLRHEEVL

-635 EKPYK
+635 LNNYK

-656 ASNMENIRMN
+656 ASNMENIRMT
-666 AYKYGAIL
+666 AYKYGAIM
-674 NKESYYTSKDTD
+674 NKDNYYHHNNHANNNSTSKIGQINNSDCHD
-686 DADDLDDAYD
+686 D
-696 ESLIKKLKAFGYTYD
+696 SLIKKLKAFGYTYD
-711 AFNMIISPM
+711 AFNIIISPM
-720 VKHAADGLGAMG
+720 VKHAADGLGSMG
-732 NDTALP
+732 NDTAFP
-738 FLSYIRRNLL
+738 FLSYLRRNLV

-775 STLGKEGDLLHCTYT
+775 SILGKEGDILHCTYT

-799 PILNEALYNMLL
+799 PILNEPLYNILL

-824 VDLSKLESLMSGDDV
+824 IDLNLLEHLMSKENLNSTTANCENDDD
-839 SDEIKFDVVKSM
+839 SFIKFDVVKSC
-851 SSPKRSYHAENTNY
+851 SSPNKSYIQDY
-865 TFKMDDYKY
+865 TQKIDDYVKKY
-874 KHNKEELNK
+874 GKDDPNANNIGGNKK
-883 LKKEKKNKMI
+883 PRI
-893 ASKYLI
+893 HSKYLI
-899 KFIDSVNTK
+899 KYIDRINTK
-908 VENAV
+908 VENAI
-913 RRGSQLIVLS
+913 RKGIQLIILS
-923 HSNINEKRVPIFS
+923 HGNVSESRVPIFS

-949 KNLRTQCSLIVK
+949 KNLRTKCSIIVK

-980 CIYPFILYESLR
+980 CIYPFILYESLQ
-992 FIKYGDNEARLS
+992 FIKYGSNEARLS
-1004 NQQMISNYRHAA
+1004 NNQLISNYRHAT

-1043 LGISNEIL
+1043 LGISDEIL
-1051 KKCFINVC
+1051 KKCFINSC

-1072 KEILKM
+1072 KEILRI
-1078 FSNAYPKRIL
+1078 FNNAYPKRIL
-1088 TLNIKDTTEELDDCG
+1088 ALNVKNANDELDDFG
-1103 EYHFRSI
+1103 EYHFRNI
-1110 GNTQIHMNHPE
+1110 GNAQIHMNHPE
-1121 TISLLQK
+1121 TINLLQR
-1128 ATRTGN
+1128 ATKTGN
-1134 TDTYK
+1134 FDTYK

-1171 KKKNEPINIQ
+1171 KKKNEPININ
-1181 LVEPVNKIL
+1181 LVEPINKIL

-1199 FGSLSEEAHL
+1199 FGSLSEEAHT
-1209 TVTTAMNNIGLKS
+1209 TVAIAMNSIGLKS
-1222 NTGEGGEAEDRIKSD
+1222 NTGEGGEAEDRIIQ
-1237 PYEPNTNSAV
+1237 PNNNNNNEPNTSSAV

-1288 VSAKIASVRRSTPGV
+1288 VSAKIASVRRSTPGI

-1433 TQPLIA
+1433 TQPLIS

-1468 AGKPEYII
+1468 AGKPEYVI
-1476 NFFFMLAEEVREY
+1476 NFFFMVANEVREY
-1489 LASMGFRKFSQ
+1489 LASMGFRKFSH

-1510 KDHLKYD
+1510 KSHLKYD

-1538 EEMKDHVSKSY
+1538 EQNKEDG
-1549 SKNVNDKKRKT
+1549 DKGYINSEKRKKKKKEIEKEREKEKKKKT
-1560 TVMTSRYPSYKY
+1560 LNAYSMHNSLINKY
-1572 KTFGTHGTNMSVLDK
+1572 KEQQSGSLTPSEKNI
-1587 MRRKQV
+1587 RKQV
-1593 LINENYNKIKK
+1593 LINENLNTDIMHDKSKGDQNDVNTIKEDVGKLSYEKI
-1604 FEFVKTGKE
+1604 
-1613 ECVRAAE
+1613 AE
-1620 ENQDSVNNVGTGLYG
+1620 
-1635 ETCSSPGEY
+1635 
-1644 DEEDADDAEDE
+1644 
-1655 RDEEEEEEEEE
+1655 
-1666 EKVEDD
+1666 VEDG
-1672 EDDEEDE
+1672 
-1679 DDEDDEDEEDEEDD
+1679 DDEDEEEKEEEEKEKSTSEEAE
-1693 EDEEDEEEEEED
+1693 EDEEEEEEEED
-1705 EEEEVEETDEEKE
+1705 EEEEEYDETDEDNVIERNLSLTYKE
-1718 AEEEVEE
+1718 GMLKNV
-1725 TDEEKAEGDEVHG
+1725 DKLNSQNKGL
-1738 EMNAPAHPHGR
+1738 R
-1749 KPRKSKK
+1749 RKSK
-1756 ERTKKR
+1756 
-1762 MHKYFLEENDLNNE
+1762 
-1776 HIKNESG
+1776 G
-1783 KYQLTA
+1783 A
-1789 NGRNEK
+1789 
-1795 NAAVCT
+1795 
-1801 TKMKKMKMSEKKMH
+1801 SEKKSH
-1815 VKKKEPKPMAIFCCE
+1815 LKKKKIKPIPIFCCE
-1830 TQNHKLS
+1830 TQNHKLC

-1858 NIKMPIKN
+1858 NINMPIKN

-1884 EPGLP
+1884 EQGLP
-1889 MDTIKVKFRGTGGL
+1889 MDTINVKFRGTGGL
-1903 SFGVFLTSGVNFELE
+1903 SFGVFLTSGCNFELE

-1943 FINDCQKNMIAG
+1943 FINECQKNMIVG

-2000 KGIVVVLGEI
+2000 KGIVVILGEI

-2025 LDINKKNVNHQM
+2025 LDINEKNVNHQM
-2037 VDLKVCKTMDEK
+2037 VDLKICKTMDEK
-2049 MTLEKLLHEHYE
+2049 MTLEKLLHEHYD
-2061 RTNSYTAKMLLQ
+2061 RTNSYTAKMLLNDFDK
-2073 NLDENLQRFTKII
+2073 NLERFTKII

-2109 AAILDDWASLLKN
+2109 ASILDDWASLLKS
-2122 VDQPENMY
+2122 VDHPENMY

-2143 ISGLPKT
+2143 ISGLSKT

-2164 LQDNHSRKLLT
+2164 LQGSNHRKLLRI
-2175 VKNYTHDLNMVQE
+2175 KNAANDPHYNTEE
-2188 NENHQGHAKK
+2188 NISFEANQN
-2198 KKIFDFERFIHNLEI
+2198 KIFDFEKFTHNLEL
-2213 CRKNNRKWRRFSEI
+2213 CRANNRKWRRCAEM
-2227 PFKCS
+2227 PFKCN
-2232 AFDDFKNI
+2232 AFSDFKNI
-2240 FPKILDEKS
+2240 FPSKLDDKS
-2249 KEMIKK
+2249 KEVIKK
-2255 YILNEKYLLD
+2255 YMANEQYLLD
-2265 LHLKSL
+2265 VHLKSL
-2271 NSNTFID
+2271 NSNQFIEGLLNRED
-2278 SLIMRDEG
+2278 ERDA
-2286 EDYMNMTQNQIS
+2286 YINQTQIN
-2298 PNAYSLK
+2298 PNIYSLK
-2305 NFLYANEKS
+2305 NVFYPDGYNDVLCIMDETKS
-2314 ETNTKDDQQ
+2314 EQPIFGNPDANKSNTDGIKNK
-2323 NVKIPERGNNLPVS
+2323 NVNETDKGTS
-2337 TASAHSITCASVS
+2337 GDTTANPQIII
-2350 SVDQRE
+2350 QE
-2356 CRKVEEICTGSVSA
+2356 
-2370 VTNCASSPSKDMRPI
+2370 
-2385 VTKIVTHTQGSYE
+2385 
-2398 GEIVDSNIPNMN
+2398 NIPKKINIIN
-2410 LAKPFLAVNPNKV
+2410 STQNKTGEKNHQTSIDNVNQTNNVNSIKPFLVANPNKV
-2423 TGFKEYERLSH
+2423 TGFMEYERLSH

-2449 IVPINGKSKLHN
+2449 IVPINVKSKLHN
-2461 QLLKTQASRCVDCG
+2461 QLLKTQSSRCVDCG

-2482 NSSGGGCPLGNR
+2482 NSRGGGCPLGNR
-2494 IFDWNNLIYE
+2494 IYDWNNLIYE

-2536 VLSINEKPVSIKF
+2536 ILSINEKPVSIKF
-2549 IELSIIECGFLKK
+2549 IELSIIECGFIKK
-2562 WIQPIIPHNRTGKKV
+2562 WIQPIIPHTRTGKKV
-2577 AIVGSGPA
+2577 AIIGSGPS

-2596 GHEVSIFEKDEYFG
+2596 GHSVVIYEKGEYFG
-2610 GLLMNGIPNVR
+2610 GLLMNGIPSVR
-2621 LDKKIIERR
+2621 LDKKILERR
-2630 LIIMRKEGI
+2630 ISLMKKEGI
-2639 IMKNNTN
+2639 IMKNNVN
-2646 IGTDIT
+2646 VGVDIKLT
-2652 LSELATNFDAVLLS
+2652 ELMQNYDAILLAT
-2666 TGYKIPRK
+2666 GYEIPRK
-2674 LNIPGSHLN
+2674 LNIPGSNLN
-2683 NIYFAMDFL
+2683 NIFYAMDFL
-2692 TTCQK
+2692 SSFQK
-2697 SLMKSDLTD
+2697 SLIKSDLMD
-2706 DNYIDVSEKHVIIL
+2706 DQYVDVSEKHVIIL
-2720 GGGKTAVDCISL
+2720 GGGKTAADCISL

-2743 FTRQDIPPMNST
+2743 FTRKEAPSPNKNKNS
-2755 ESAWPGL
+2755 WPGL
-2762 KHIFKVEYSHD
+2762 KNIFKVEYSHD
-2773 EAIIIQGRDPRE
+2773 EAIVIQGKDPRE
-2785 FCVRSIEFI
+2785 FCIRSLEFI
-2794 SSSKDPKRV
+2794 PSNKDPKRV
-2803 SGIRAIKVKLRKTPK
+2803 SGIKAIKVKPK
-2818 AEMRKPLLLRTT
+2818 RGNTT
-2830 SAKSTG
+2830 RIG
-2836 ASVVTSS
+2836 V
-2843 TTVSTIPSNNGILSK
+2843 NNSLKRDLSK
-2858 LESKKQVPKLAK
+2858 RTPSPQYNNLTTHINTSVSGITTTGNESTNTNASFSTLLANTPSMDTNSQKSSVKKQCINKSNKLKPNKNTAK
-2870 KKCQKNVIR
+2870 KNLGESPISNSSNSNYKVTNM
-2879 STGAVAVVAA
+2879 T
-2889 AETAENEA
+2889 NEV
-2897 PGGENT
+2897 
-2903 TAMTTRK
+2903 M
-2910 STSSHSSSPG
+2910 
-2920 GAKGIIKNYQTSK
+2920 KNYQFVK
-2933 EQKEYTDIPFTER
+2933 PDKEYVDIPFTER
-2946 IYKADVVILAL
+2946 VYKADIIILAL
-2957 GFSKTDDSI
+2957 GFLKTDDSI
-2966 WENDSIKVEL
+2966 WENDTINIEL
-2976 NNNNCIKTKN
+2976 DDYNCIKTYN
-2986 RTYQTNYK
+2986 NIYQTTYK
-2994 KIFACGDCRVG
+2994 KIFACGDCRIG

-3014 DGRDVAA
+3014 EGRDVAS
-3021 KIDEFLMNTNSI
+3021 KIDEFLTNSTSI
-3033 LPSCNTYYY
+3033 LPPCNTYYY
-3042 YPPNYKNVPFG
+3042 YPKNYKYTPFSSI
-3053 TAHWG
+3053 HWG

>member
-1 MKKEK
+1 MKEERNDEADTQSMNEPSCDTPELTAHCGNKAK
-6 KDEYDGQSE
+6 KM
-15 NNLNSYDGCNNYGDL
+15 
-30 NGYKI
+30 
-35 NGKSQSA
+35 
-42 KKTKQVEG
+42 KKTKKRKAKQAEH

-107 GIPHDYFQ
+107 GMPHDYFQ

-129 KGEYAVA
+129 KGDYAVA

-180 ADVKKS
+180 ASVKKS

-218 DDSNLNLNN
+218 DDSHLNLSS

-244 RYNDMYFCSFSSRT
+244 RHNDMYFCSFSSRT

-316 NTISVNSLL
+316 NTISVNSIL
-325 FQERMQLAKA
+325 FQERMELSKA
-335 PNFFKSVSI
+335 PNSFKSVSI

-354 YVIYDNDD
+354 YIIYDNDD
-362 EIIEKRDTFE
+362 EIIEKKDTFE
-372 DIMLTKNRIKKKSR
+372 DIMLTKNRLKKKSR
-386 RRLLLRLKKDFTYN
+386 RRLLLRLKRDFTYN

-424 SNVNEASGSSF
+424 SNVNEMSGSSF
-435 NDSIDDLTD
+435 DDSEDLSD
-444 QDDNN
+444 KDDNAATSKRLKDTN
-449 VHSRCIKEKNVSWDK
+449 SISHMCRSEKS
-464 NKNEKI
+464 
-470 FGHSVNTQL
+470 FGHAVKTQL
-479 KYGKSKKTKGAISYP
+479 QHGESRKTKGAISYP

-502 AIDFLTMTGRE
+502 AIDFLTMAGRE

-540 EYHTCLMEPWDGPA
+540 EYHTCMMEPWDGPA

-594 VDLSYDKITH
+594 VDLAYDKITH

-620 KKFLRHEDVL
+620 KKFLRHEEVL

-674 NKESYYTSKDTD
+674 NKESAYGIKDAEE
-686 DADDLDDAYD
+686 ADDVDDPND
-696 ESLIKKLKAFGYTYD
+696 EALIKKLKAFGYTYD

-732 NDTALP
+732 NDTAFP

-775 STLGKEGDLLHCTYT
+775 STLGKEGDILHSNYT

-799 PILNEALYNMLL
+799 PILNDALYNLLL

-824 VDLSKLESLMSGDDV
+824 VDLNKLEALMSGE
-839 SDEIKFDVVKSM
+839 SADEVKFDVVKSV
-851 SSPKRSYHAENTNY
+851 SSPKRSYHADGNITY
-865 TFKMDDYKY
+865 TFKLDEYKT
-874 KHNKEELNK
+874 KHNKDDV
-883 LKKEKKNKMI
+883 NKMKI
-893 ASKYLI
+893 KNNIVSKYLI
-899 KFIDSVNTK
+899 KFIDSVNTN

-913 RRGSQLIVLS
+913 RRGSQLIILS
-923 HSNINEKRVPIFS
+923 HSNINERRVPIFS
-936 IIIVGALHKYLLS
+936 ILIVGALHKYLLS
-949 KNLRTQCSLIVK
+949 KNLRTKCSLIVK

-1043 LGISNEIL
+1043 LGISDEIL

-1072 KEILKM
+1072 KEILRI
-1078 FSNAYPKRIL
+1078 FYNAYPKRIV
-1088 TLNIKDTTEELDDCG
+1088 TLHIKDQMEELDDHG

-1128 ATRTGN
+1128 ATRTGS
-1134 TDTYK
+1134 TATYK

-1181 LVEPVNKIL
+1181 LVESVNKIL

-1199 FGSLSEEAHL
+1199 FGSLSEEAHT
-1209 TVTTAMNNIGLKS
+1209 TVATAMNNMGLKS
-1222 NTGEGGEAEDRIKSD
+1222 NTGEGGEAEDRIKKEPADANGSS
-1237 PYEPNTNSAV
+1237 EPNTNSAV

-1468 AGKPEYII
+1468 AGKPEHII

-1538 EEMKDHVSKSY
+1538 EEMKDVVKKRY
-1549 SKNVNDKKRKT
+1549 NKNAHEKKRK
-1560 TVMTSRYPSYKY
+1560 VGGSYLYSRSKY
-1572 KTFGTHGTNMSVLDK
+1572 KTAGSLSPGVNSALDR

-1593 LINENYNKIKK
+1593 LINENYNTVQKYDV
-1604 FEFVKTGKE
+1604 VKTGDDGGE
-1613 ECVRAAE
+1613 HTDGMNHA
-1620 ENQDSVNNVGTGLYG
+1620 G
-1635 ETCSSPGEY
+1635 ETCSSVGEY
-1644 DEEDADDAEDE
+1644 DEEAAADDAEDE
-1655 RDEEEEEEEEE
+1655 R
-1666 EKVEDD
+1666 
-1672 EDDEEDE
+1672 
-1679 DDEDDEDEEDEEDD
+1679 EDEEDD
-1693 EDEEDEEEEEED
+1693 EEEDEDDDDNDDDEDQDEDEQEDDEEEDDEEED
-1705 EEEEVEETDEEKE
+1705 EEEEVSPNDSEQMDDANELNGSLHQSNVQ
-1718 AEEEVEE
+1718 A
-1725 TDEEKAEGDEVHG
+1725 GQG
-1738 EMNAPAHPHGR
+1738 
-1749 KPRKSKK
+1749 KK
-1756 ERTKKR
+1756 EKTKNRQKQLL
-1762 MHKYFLEENDLNNE
+1762 KENDLNRE
-1776 HIKNESG
+1776 YSKGESSKYNLAINRRNG
-1783 KYQLTA
+1783 KKPIVY
-1789 NGRNEK
+1789 
-1795 NAAVCT
+1795 T
-1801 TKMKKMKMSEKKMH
+1801 TSMRRKKMNEKKMH
-1815 VKKKEPKPMAIFCCE
+1815 SRKNEPKPMAIFCCE

-2061 RTNSYTAKMLLQ
+2061 RTNSYTAKVLLQ
-2073 NLDENLQRFTKII
+2073 DFDANLHRFTKII

-2164 LQDNHSRKLLT
+2164 LQDNHNRKLLT
-2175 VKNYTHDLNMVQE
+2175 VKNYTPELNSTQGSE
-2188 NENHQGHAKK
+2188 QLQGHVKK
-2198 KKIFDFERFIHNLEI
+2198 KKSFDFEGFIHNLQI
-2213 CRKNNRKWRRFSEI
+2213 CRKNNRKWRRFTETS
-2227 PFKCS
+2227 FKCN
-2232 AFDDFKNI
+2232 AFAEFKNI
-2240 FPKILDEKS
+2240 FPKKLDEKS

-2255 YILNEKYLLD
+2255 YIVNEKYLLD

-2271 NSNTFID
+2271 NSNSFID
-2278 SLIMRDEG
+2278 SLIDRDEG
-2286 EDYMNMTQNQIS
+2286 EDYMNMSQKQMS
-2298 PNAYSLK
+2298 PSVYSLK
-2305 NFLYANEKS
+2305 SFLYANEKGEGS
-2314 ETNTKDDQQ
+2314 VKDNQHAVRSSDGGG
-2323 NVKIPERGNNLPVS
+2323 VRGTS
-2337 TASAHSITCASVS
+2337 TASARSIAGASVS
-2350 SVDQRE
+2350 SVDPSE
-2356 CRKVEEICTGSVSA
+2356 GKSCSTTTPVTTSLTATETAPLNGSIPGLSSGPTA
-2370 VTNCASSPSKDMRPI
+2370 DPTTTACATATSSPSKDTRHP
-2385 VTKIVTHTQGSYE
+2385 VTKVSITNTQGSCE
-2398 GEIVDSNIPNMN
+2398 GEATESVIPNMSQ
-2410 LAKPFLAVNPNKV
+2410 AKPFLAVNPNKV

-2449 IVPINGKSKLHN
+2449 IVPINAKSKLHN

-2562 WIQPIIPHNRTGKKV
+2562 WIQPIIPHTRTGKKV

-2596 GHEVSIFEKDEYFG
+2596 GHEVTVFEKDEYFG

-2621 LDKKIIERR
+2621 LDKKIVERR
-2630 LIIMRKEGI
+2630 LNIMRKEGI
-2639 IMKNNTN
+2639 IMKNNIN
-2646 IGTDIT
+2646 VGVDIT
-2652 LSELATNFDAVLLS
+2652 LSELAKNFDAVLLS
-2666 TGYKIPRK
+2666 TGYKVPRK
-2674 LNIPGSHLN
+2674 LNIPGSNLN
-2683 NIYFAMDFL
+2683 NIYYAMDFL

-2706 DNYIDVSEKHVIIL
+2706 ENYIDVSERHVIIL

-2743 FTRQDIPPMNST
+2743 FTRQDIPPMTST
-2755 ESAWPGL
+2755 EYSWPGV
-2762 KHIFKVEYSHD
+2762 KNIFKVDYAHD

-2785 FCVRSIEFI
+2785 FCVRSLEFI
-2794 SSSKDPKRV
+2794 PSSKDPKRV
-2803 SGIRAIKVKLRKTPK
+2803 SGIRAIKVKLKKVPK
-2818 AEMRKPLLLRTT
+2818 GEVNNKHAVLR
-2830 SAKSTG
+2830 
-2836 ASVVTSS
+2836 TSS
-2843 TTVSTIPSNNGILSK
+2843 TKSTSVTVPTSNSTSSMPRSNGVLSN
-2858 LESKKQVPKLAK
+2858 LDSKKHQTKFGKAK
-2870 KKCQKNVIR
+2870 GQKMSSKSAIGQA
-2879 STGAVAVVAA
+2879 SGAATASASATATSSRTSSVA
-2889 AETAENEA
+2889 
-2897 PGGENT
+2897 
-2903 TAMTTRK
+2903 
-2910 STSSHSSSPG
+2910 TSSHSSSPG
-2920 GAKGIIKNYQTSK
+2920 TTDDIIQNYQTTKESK
-2933 EQKEYTDIPFTER
+2933 EYVDVPFTER

-2957 GFSKTDDSI
+2957 GFSKTDDSV
-2966 WENDSIKVEL
+2966 WQNDSIKIEL
-2976 NNNNCIKTKN
+2976 DNYNCIKTKV

-3021 KIDEFLMNTNSI
+3021 KIDEFLMNAESI
-3033 LPSCNTYYY
+3033 LPPCNTYYY
-3042 YPPNYKNVPFG
+3042 YPPNYKSVPFG
-3053 TAHWG
+3053 SAHWG

>member
-1 MKKEK
+1 MS
-6 KDEYDGQSE
+6 DERKGEPNCDTPGLTAQ
-15 NNLNSYDGCNNYGDL
+15 YGD
-30 NGYKI
+30 NKM
-35 NGKSQSA
+35 KRMTRM
-42 KKTKQVEG
+42 KKTKKRKSKEAEH

-129 KGEYAVA
+129 KGDYAVA

-180 ADVKKS
+180 AAVKKS

-218 DDSNLNLNN
+218 DDSQLNLSS

-244 RYNDMYFCSFSSRT
+244 RHNDMYFCSFSSRT

-273 FEDLLSEQFTSYL
+273 FEDLLSEQFTTYL

-316 NTISVNSLL
+316 NTISVNSIL
-325 FQERMQLAKA
+325 FQERMEQSKA
-335 PNFFKSVSI
+335 PNSFKSVSI

-354 YVIYDNDD
+354 YIIYDNDD
-362 EIIEKRDTFE
+362 EIIEKKDTFE
-372 DIMLTKNRIKKKSR
+372 DIMLTKNRLKKKSR
-386 RRLLLRLKKDFTYN
+386 RRLLLRLKRDFTYN
-400 SSAIHYKIK
+400 SQAIHYKIK

-424 SNVNEASGSSF
+424 SNVNEGSGSSF
-435 NDSIDDLTD
+435 EDSEDLSD
-444 QDDNN
+444 KDNN
-449 VHSRCIKEKNVSWDK
+449 ATPSKRVKEKNGISHICTKSEK
-464 NKNEKI
+464 N
-470 FGHSVNTQL
+470 FGHAVKTQL
-479 KYGKSKKTKGAISYP
+479 KHGESRKTKGAISYP

-502 AIDFLTMTGRE
+502 AIDFLTMAGRE

-540 EYHTCLMEPWDGPA
+540 EYHTCMMEPWDGPA

-594 VDLSYDKITH
+594 VDLAYDKITH

-620 KKFLRHEDVL
+620 KKFLRHEEVL

-674 NKESYYTSKDTD
+674 NKESSYGSKDAEE
-686 DADDLDDAYD
+686 ADDMDDGND
-696 ESLIKKLKAFGYTYD
+696 EMLIKKLKAFGYTYD

-732 NDTALP
+732 NDTAFP
-738 FLSYIRRNLL
+738 FLSYLRRNLL

-775 STLGKEGDLLHCTYT
+775 STLGKEGDILHSNYT

-799 PILNEALYNMLL
+799 PILNDALYNLLL
-811 QLPDFPHIIIDMT
+811 QLPDFPHVIIDMT
-824 VDLSKLESLMSGDDV
+824 VDLSKLETLMSGE
-839 SDEIKFDVVKSM
+839 STDELKFDVVKSV
-851 SSPKRSYHAENTNY
+851 SSPKRSYHADGNSSY
-865 TFKMDDYKY
+865 TFKLDDYKT
-874 KHNKEELNK
+874 KHSKEDLNK
-883 LKKEKKNKMI
+883 MKIKNNIM
-893 ASKYLI
+893 SKYLI
-899 KFIDSVNTK
+899 KFIDSVNTN

-913 RRGSQLIVLS
+913 RRGSQLIILS

-936 IIIVGALHKYLLS
+936 ILIVGALHKYLLS
-949 KNLRTQCSLIVK
+949 KNLRTKCSLIVK

-1043 LGISNEIL
+1043 LGISDEIL

-1078 FSNAYPKRIL
+1078 FYNAYPKRII
-1088 TLNIKDTTEELDDCG
+1088 TLNTKDATEELDDYG

-1134 TDTYK
+1134 TATYK

-1199 FGSLSEEAHL
+1199 FGSLSEEAHT
-1209 TVTTAMNNIGLKS
+1209 TVATAMNNMGLKS
-1222 NTGEGGEAEDRIKSD
+1222 NTGEGGEAEDRIRKDSTEVKG
-1237 PYEPNTNSAV
+1237 PSEPNTNSAV

-1538 EEMKDHVSKSY
+1538 EEMKDV
-1549 SKNVNDKKRKT
+1549 VKKRYNKNGNEKKRQIGGSSLYSGST
-1560 TVMTSRYPSYKY
+1560 YKAGGSHSPGM
-1572 KTFGTHGTNMSVLDK
+1572 KNALDK

-1593 LINENYNKIKK
+1593 LINENYNTVQKYDV
-1604 FEFVKTGKE
+1604 VKRGDEGGEHTDGMNH
-1613 ECVRAAE
+1613 A
-1620 ENQDSVNNVGTGLYG
+1620 G
-1635 ETCSSPGEY
+1635 ETCSSVGEY
-1644 DEEDADDAEDE
+1644 DEEAVADDAEDE
-1655 RDEEEEEEEEE
+1655 KEDR
-1666 EKVEDD
+1666 EDD
-1672 EDDEEDE
+1672 DEDENNSEDDEEDE
-1679 DDEDDEDEEDEEDD
+1679 DDEEGEGESDDPEQMPDANDMNDSIHARSVQTRQNKREKSKRKQKALCEEDD
-1693 EDEEDEEEEEED
+1693 
-1705 EEEEVEETDEEKE
+1705 
-1718 AEEEVEE
+1718 
-1725 TDEEKAEGDEVHG
+1725 
-1738 EMNAPAHPHGR
+1738 MNQEY
-1749 KPRKSKK
+1749 SKR
-1756 ERTKKR
+1756 ERSKHNLAINR
-1762 MHKYFLEENDLNNE
+1762 RN
-1776 HIKNESG
+1776 G
-1783 KYQLTA
+1783 K
-1789 NGRNEK
+1789 K
-1795 NAAVCT
+1795 NAMVCT
-1801 TKMKKMKMSEKKMH
+1801 TKMMRKKMNEKKMH
-1815 VKKKEPKPMAIFCCE
+1815 SKKKEPKPMAIFCCE

-2025 LDINKKNVNHQM
+2025 LDINRKNVNHQM

-2061 RTNSYTAKMLLQ
+2061 RTNSYTAKILLQ
-2073 NLDENLQRFTKII
+2073 DFDANLHRFTKII

-2122 VDQPENMY
+2122 VEQPENMY

-2164 LQDNHSRKLLT
+2164 LQDNDSRKLLT
-2175 VKNYTHDLNMVQE
+2175 VKNYTTELNSTQSSE
-2188 NENHQGHAKK
+2188 QLQGQVKK
-2198 KKIFDFERFIHNLEI
+2198 KKTFDFEGFIHNLEI
-2213 CRKNNRKWRRFSEI
+2213 CRKNNRKWRRFAEI
-2227 PFKCS
+2227 PFKCN
-2232 AFDDFKNI
+2232 AFAEFKNI
-2240 FPKILDEKS
+2240 FPKRLDEKS

-2271 NSNTFID
+2271 NSNSFID
-2278 SLIMRDEG
+2278 SLIDKDEG
-2286 EDYMNMTQNQIS
+2286 DDYMNMTQKQMS
-2298 PNAYSLK
+2298 PNVYSLK
-2305 NFLYANEKS
+2305 SLFYASEKS
-2314 ETNTKDDQQ
+2314 DGG
-2323 NVKIPERGNNLPVS
+2323 NVKDNQHVVRPSEGGGFRGTS
-2337 TASAHSITCASVS
+2337 TASALSITGASVS
-2350 SVDQRE
+2350 SVDPS
-2356 CRKVEEICTGSVSA
+2356 EEKSGSITTPMIGSVTPTITVPLKGSIPSVPSGSITDPITTA
-2370 VTNCASSPSKDMRPI
+2370 PSKDARTLVNKASI
-2385 VTKIVTHTQGSYE
+2385 TNTQGNYE
-2398 GEIVDSNIPNMN
+2398 AETTESVIPNMSQ
-2410 LAKPFLAVNPNKV
+2410 AKPFLAVNPNKV

-2449 IVPINGKSKLHN
+2449 IVPINAKSKLHN

-2562 WIQPIIPHNRTGKKV
+2562 WIHPIIPHTRTGKKV

-2596 GHEVSIFEKDEYFG
+2596 GHEVTIFEKDEYLG

-2621 LDKKIIERR
+2621 LDKKIVERR
-2630 LIIMRKEGI
+2630 LNIMRKEGI
-2639 IMKNNTN
+2639 IMRNNTN
-2646 IGTDIT
+2646 IGKDIT
-2652 LSELATNFDAVLLS
+2652 LSELAKNFDAILLS
-2666 TGYKIPRK
+2666 TGYKVPRK
-2674 LNIPGSHLN
+2674 LDIPGSNLK

-2706 DNYIDVSEKHVIIL
+2706 ENYIDVSERHVIIL

-2743 FTRQDIPPMNST
+2743 FTRQDIPPMTST
-2755 ESAWPGL
+2755 EYSWPGV
-2762 KHIFKVEYSHD
+2762 KNVFKVDYSHD

-2785 FCVRSIEFI
+2785 FCVRSLEFI
-2794 SSSKDPKRV
+2794 PSSKDPKRV
-2803 SGIRAIKVKLRKTPK
+2803 SGIRAIKVKLKKVAKGEVDKDALLKTPSK
-2818 AEMRKPLLLRTT
+2818 KSKDVTLGTSNT
-2830 SAKSTG
+2830 SANIARSNGVLSNMESRKNQAKLSKMKEQKN
-2836 ASVVTSS
+2836 ASKYVTAKTSGTATASASATATSS
-2843 TTVSTIPSNNGILSK
+2843 RTSS
-2858 LESKKQVPKLAK
+2858 A
-2870 KKCQKNVIR
+2870 R
-2879 STGAVAVVAA
+2879 
-2889 AETAENEA
+2889 
-2897 PGGENT
+2897 
-2903 TAMTTRK
+2903 
-2910 STSSHSSSPG
+2910 TSSHSSSPG
-2920 GAKGIIKNYQTSK
+2920 TTKDIIQNYQSTK
-2933 EQKEYTDIPFTER
+2933 EHKEYVDIPFTER

-2957 GFSKTDDSI
+2957 GFSKTDDSL
-2966 WENDSIKVEL
+2966 WENDSIKIEL
-2976 NNNNCIKTKN
+2976 DNYNCIKTKI

-3014 DGRDVAA
+3014 DGRDVAS
-3021 KIDEFLMNTNSI
+3021 KIDEFLMNAESA

-3042 YPPNYKNVPFG
+3042 YPPNYKSVPFG
-3053 TAHWG
+3053 SAHWG